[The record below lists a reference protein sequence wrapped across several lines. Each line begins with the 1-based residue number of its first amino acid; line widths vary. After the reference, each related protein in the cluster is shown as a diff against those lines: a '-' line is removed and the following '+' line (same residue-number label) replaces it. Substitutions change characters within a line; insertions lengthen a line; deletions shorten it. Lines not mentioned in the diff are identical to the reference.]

1 MQKCYHF
8 LAHQIRPNYFQDLLN
23 EVLHEVLSRGASEIP
38 KNQTFD
44 RILIREGAG
53 GHILQVIFKIYVIQN
68 SAEMRKLYPFDQ
80 YGFWIVLLIP

>member
-44 RILIREGAG
+44 RVLIREGAG